1 MAQALIQYF
10 ILEGMHIL
18 YRGRV
23 SVTSVVLWSEVN
35 DVSATHVM
43 PLLFH
48 LWWDSLDFREEVKE
62 KKSFISPDFFFFF

>member
-1 MAQALIQYF
+1 MAQALMQYF

-35 DVSATHVM
+35 DVSATRVM
-43 PLLFH
+43 PLLFY